1 MYISKEDIEKAI
13 FKEHLKALS
22 REDLNIENAIEE
34 AVLEVKS
41 YLTVRYNMDLELAK
55 TGTARNKLVVK
66 FVRSI
71 AIWNIY
77 NIASQSVIPESR
89 KLEYENTIATLK
101 LVQKEQATID
111 GLDRKTDPTNGGSNY
126 LKFGGN
132 APRTN
137 HY

>member
-1 MYISKEDIEKAI
+1 MYISKDDIEKAI

-34 AVLEVKS
+34 AVLEVQS
-41 YLTVRYNMDLELAK
+41 YLTVRYNMELELAK
-55 TGTARNKLVVK
+55 IGTARNKLVVK

-111 GLDRKTDPTNGGSNY
+111 GLERKTDPVNGGSNY